1 MDPMKRATVVGM
13 VVAAVLIGG
22 VGAAVAVSA
31 AGGGAASP
39 ASSRTAEPT
48 PVVTETPEAD
58 GAEPVESA
66 APDTVEEPAPAPGA
80 YVEYSDAAL
89 AAAEG
94 TAVLFF
100 HAPWCPQCR
109 ALEEDILAAGVPDGV
124 TILKVDYDSRQ
135 DLRQRYGVTLQT
147 TVVAL
152 DGAGA
157 ATASFVPYD
166 DPTLDTAL
174 SGLGLAG

>member
-1 MDPMKRATVVGM
+1 MDAMKRATVVGI
-13 VVAAVLIGG
+13 VVAAVLLGG

-39 ASSRTAEPT
+39 ATSRTAAPT
-48 PVVTETPEAD
+48 PAASESPEPGATEP
-58 GAEPVESA
+58 GESA
-66 APDTVEEPAPAPGA
+66 APDTVEEPAPVPGA

-109 ALEEDILAAGVPDGV
+109 ALEEDILAAGVPEGV

-152 DGAGA
+152 DDAGA